1 MNRNDKKQLGE
12 EKKKRK
18 REKEKKKERKKEKGQ
33 KRKKSF
39 VFFFKVDEDKFRT
52 CTFQKTSGSQ
62 MKLIVTLASSVHTL

>member
-18 REKEKKKERKKEKGQ
+18 REKEKKKKKG
-33 KRKKSF
+33 KRTKKKKNF
-39 VFFFKVDEDKFRT
+39 CFFFKVDEDKFRT